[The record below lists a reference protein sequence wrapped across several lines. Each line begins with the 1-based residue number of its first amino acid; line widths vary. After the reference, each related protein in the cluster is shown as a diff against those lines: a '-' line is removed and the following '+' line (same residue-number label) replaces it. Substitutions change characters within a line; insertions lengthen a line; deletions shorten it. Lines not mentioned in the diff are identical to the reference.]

1 MRCCHNTKL
10 VNLFNVL
17 HDLNVLVQLEV
28 VDLPRVLVQ
37 VVEERRII
45 VVERVVGTTDFVRVH
60 VGTQSTAQGEIII
73 RDRP

>member
-1 MRCCHNTKL
+1 M
-10 VNLFNVL
+10 
-17 HDLNVLVQLEV
+17 LVQLEV